1 MGKALKGIT
10 VEINGK
16 TDNLVKALEKP
27 NAEAASLQKEL
38 KGVNSLLKFD
48 PKNTELLEQ
57 KQVLLKQAVQQTEE
71 KMKLLTD
78 AQKQLAAAGK
88 DVNDDA
94 YRDLQREIAATAQK
108 LAGYN
113 TQLKNAQE
121 MQKKAAKEA
130 ETFGNKVY
138 KIASHIPGV
147 NKLAKAF
154 VDAKQKITET
164 VKESKTVKTIGTAVD
179 GARQKV
185 EAFKNAHPAVQKVA
199 DAFGKAKAAAGDLA
213 GKMPSVTQAVQA
225 AGSAATTAAKGG
237 WSVLTTT
244 VGGTIKAF
252 TAFSAAAA
260 TAMVAIT
267 KGAVENYGDYE
278 QLVGGVETLF
288 GAGGQSL
295 SEYAKSVGKTT
306 TEAKDEYNNLIK
318 AQEAVIEKANGAYK
332 TAGMSANDYMETVTS
347 MSAALI
353 QSLDGDTVAAAEK
366 ADMAITDMSDNANKM
381 GSDIESIKNAYSGFA
396 KANYTMLDNLKLGY
410 GGTKEEMQRLLDDA
424 TKISGVKYDIS
435 QYGDI
440 VDAIHVV
447 QTEMGITGTTAK
459 EAATTIQGSIASA
472 KAAWT
477 NLQTGLADENADL
490 DALVGELVDS
500 VVTVIDNIAPRV
512 MAAVPR
518 ILQAVPQLITGLSGA
533 AKELAGEAK
542 GWDNH

>member
-94 YRDLQREIAATAQK
+94 YRDLQREIVATAQK

-185 EAFKNAHPAVQKVA
+185 EAFKNAPPAVQKVA
-199 DAFGKAKAAAGDLA
+199 DAFGKAKAAAGDL
-213 GKMPSVTQAVQA
+213 GKKMPSVTQVVQA
-225 AGSAATTAAKGG
+225 AGSAAATAAKGG

-424 TKISGVKYDIS
+424 TKISGVKYDLS

-459 EAATTIQGSIASA
+459 
-472 KAAWT
+472 
-477 NLQTGLADENADL
+477 
-490 DALVGELVDS
+490 
-500 VVTVIDNIAPRV
+500 
-512 MAAVPR
+512 
-518 ILQAVPQLITGLSGA
+518 
-533 AKELAGEAK
+533 
-542 GWDNH
+542 